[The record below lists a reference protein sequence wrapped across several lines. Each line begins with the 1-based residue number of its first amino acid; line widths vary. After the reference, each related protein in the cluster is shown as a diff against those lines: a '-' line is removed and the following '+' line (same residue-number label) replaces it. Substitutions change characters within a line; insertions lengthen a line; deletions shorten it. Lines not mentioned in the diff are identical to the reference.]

1 MATFNVSAFSFS
13 ANADF
18 EEYKI
23 KVVPSESSL
32 ENAGT
37 QIPVT
42 SGSTNTSGTEG
53 GYKAD
58 TAINVT
64 INGADLEAASSGD
77 GVKIIKVFVKNAA
90 GTWSVA

>member
-1 MATFNVSAFSFS
+1 MCIR
-13 ANADF
+13 DR
-18 EEYKI
+18 
-23 KVVPSESSL
+23 
-32 ENAGT
+32 
-37 QIPVT
+37 IPVT